1 MKKKVYTAKEK
12 MEVLVK
18 PNLLIKDICI
28 LYDCGYKAARKKAN
42 LYKEWAK
49 KEAIFVGGKNEIITT
64 EFVRYFHYDENRVR
78 AYARLGF

>member
-18 PNLLIKDICI
+18 PTLLIKDICI
-28 LYDCGYKAARKKAN
+28 LYDCGYKAAKKKAVM
-42 LYKEWAK
+42 YKEMARN
-49 KEAIFVGGKNEIITT
+49 EGLITSNKNEIITT
-64 EFVRYFHYDENRVR
+64 EFIRYFHYDENRIR